1 MTSDVTHAVTRTM
14 NKRMAA
20 RRYYW
25 ALRLRLHCTSNKKT
39 ITMSDTENTAL
50 KEIFNER
57 RFRDMALDVKAVYPP
72 FDTRRFLKISL
83 SGLDELTL
91 MQRLRRMTQALHATL
106 PPDYRQ
112 ALDILRALAPRM
124 GNGFVTLVLPDYVG
138 QYGQDDFDIS
148 MDALKFFTAF
158 GTSEFAVREFLRK
171 DLKRALVTMTAWSR
185 DDSDAV
191 RRLASEGSR
200 PRLPWSFRLDAILAD
215 PSLAAPIL
223 ENLRSDTSL
232 YVRKSVANHLNDVTK
247 SHPDWV
253 LDRLATWPIENVHT
267 AWIAKRALRSLIK
280 AGNGRALAVIGAGGV
295 PDVKLSKFAV
305 TPRQV
310 ALGERVTLSFDLA
323 SKCPESQRL
332 VIDYRMH
339 YVKKSGVTA
348 AKVFKLKELT
358 LDGGQKVAI
367 ERTQNIRD
375 FTTRVHYAGR
385 HDVEILVNGVCL
397 AKGYFDLS
405 C

>member
-83 SGLDELTL
+83 AGLDELTL

>member
-1 MTSDVTHAVTRTM
+1 MKATLITSRLQLHA
-14 NKRMAA
+14 N
-20 RRYYW
+20 
-25 ALRLRLHCTSNKKT
+25 SNKKT

-57 RFRDMALDVKAVYPP
+57 RFRDMALDVKAVYPS

-83 SGLDELTL
+83 AGLDDLTL

-106 PPDYRQ
+106 PADYRQ
-112 ALDILRALAPRM
+112 ALEVLRALAQRIEK
-124 GNGFVTLVLPDYVG
+124 GFATLVLPDYVG
-138 QYGQDDFDIS
+138 QYGLDDFDVS
-148 MDALKFFTAF
+148 MDALKTFTVL
-158 GTSEFAVREFLRK
+158 GSSEFAVREFLRK
-171 DLKRALVTMTAWSR
+171 DLKRALAIMKVWSR
-185 DDSDAV
+185 DDSEDV

-223 ENLRSDTSL
+223 ENLRSDPSL

-247 SHPDWV
+247 SHPEWV
-253 LDRLATWPIENVHT
+253 LDRLATWPIENAHT

-323 SKCPESQRL
+323 SRCPESQRL

>member
-1 MTSDVTHAVTRTM
+1 MTGRSRPHA
-14 NKRMAA
+14 N
-20 RRYYW
+20 
-25 ALRLRLHCTSNKKT
+25 SNKKT

-83 SGLDELTL
+83 AGLDDLTL

-106 PPDYRQ
+106 PADYRQ
-112 ALDILRALAPRM
+112 ALEVLRALALRIE
-124 GNGFVTLVLPDYVG
+124 NGFATLVLPDYVG
-138 QYGQDDFDIS
+138 QYGQDDFDVS

-158 GTSEFAVREFLRK
+158 GSSEFAVREFLRK
-171 DLKRALVTMTAWSR
+171 DLKRALAIMKVWSR

-215 PSLAAPIL
+215 PSLTAPIL
-223 ENLRSDTSL
+223 ENLRSDASL

-247 SHPDWV
+247 SHPEWV
-253 LDRLATWPIENVHT
+253 LDRLATWPIENAHT

-295 PDVKLSKFAV
+295 PDVKVSKFAV

-310 ALGERVTLSFDLA
+310 TLGERVTLSFDLA

-397 AKGYFDLS
+397 AKGHFDLS

>member
-1 MTSDVTHAVTRTM
+1 
-14 NKRMAA
+14 
-20 RRYYW
+20 
-25 ALRLRLHCTSNKKT
+25 
-39 ITMSDTENTAL
+39 MSDTENTAL

-83 SGLDELTL
+83 AGLDDLTL
-91 MQRLRRMTQALHATL
+91 MQRLRRMTQALHASL
-106 PPDYRQ
+106 PADYDQ
-112 ALDILRALAPRM
+112 ALEILRALARRLEE
-124 GNGFVTLVLPDYVG
+124 GFSTLVLPDYVG
-138 QYGQDDFDIS
+138 QYGQDDFDGS
-148 MDALKFFTAF
+148 MDALKFFTSF

-171 DLKRALVTMTAWSR
+171 DLKRALAIMKVWSL
-185 DDSDAV
+185 DDNDAV

-200 PRLPWSFRLDAILAD
+200 PRLPWSFRLDAIVAD
-215 PSLAAPIL
+215 PSLTAPIL
-223 ENLRSDTSL
+223 ENLRADASL

-247 SHPDWV
+247 SHPEWV
-253 LDRLATWPIENVHT
+253 LHRLATWPMENTHT

-295 PDVKLSKFAV
+295 PDVKISKFAV
-305 TPRQV
+305 MPRQI

-332 VIDYRMH
+332 VIDYKMH

-358 LDGGQKVAI
+358 LDSGQRISI

>member
-1 MTSDVTHAVTRTM
+1 
-14 NKRMAA
+14 
-20 RRYYW
+20 
-25 ALRLRLHCTSNKKT
+25 
-39 ITMSDTENTAL
+39 MSDTETTAL

-57 RFRDMALDVKAVYPP
+57 RFRDMALDVKAVYPS

-83 SGLDELTL
+83 AELDDLTL
-91 MQRLRRMTQALHATL
+91 MQRLRRMTQALRATL
-106 PPDYRQ
+106 PADYRQ
-112 ALDILRALAPRM
+112 ALEVLRALALRID
-124 GNGFVTLVLPDYVG
+124 NGFATLVLPDYVG
-138 QYGQDDFDIS
+138 QYGLDDFDVS

-158 GTSEFAVREFLRK
+158 GSSEFAVREFLRK
-171 DLKRALVTMTAWSR
+171 DLKRALAIMEIWSR

-200 PRLPWSFRLDAILAD
+200 PRLPWSFRLDAILVD

-247 SHPDWV
+247 SHPEWV
-253 LDRLATWPIENVHT
+253 LDRLATWPIENAHT

-280 AGNGRALAVIGAGGV
+280 AGNGRALTVIGAGGV
-295 PDVKLSKFAV
+295 PDVKVSKFAV

-310 ALGERVTLSFDLA
+310 ALGERVTLSFELA
-323 SKCPESQRL
+323 SKCPDSQRL

>member
-1 MTSDVTHAVTRTM
+1 
-14 NKRMAA
+14 
-20 RRYYW
+20 
-25 ALRLRLHCTSNKKT
+25 
-39 ITMSDTENTAL
+39 MSDTETTAL

-83 SGLDELTL
+83 AGLDDLTL

-106 PPDYRQ
+106 PADYRQ
-112 ALDILRALAPRM
+112 ALEVLRALALRIE
-124 GNGFVTLVLPDYVG
+124 NGFATLVLPDYVG
-138 QYGQDDFDIS
+138 QYGQDDFDVS
-148 MDALKFFTAF
+148 MDALKFFTAS
-158 GTSEFAVREFLRK
+158 GSSEFAVREFLRK
-171 DLKRALVTMTAWSR
+171 DLKRALAIMEVWSR

-200 PRLPWSFRLDAILAD
+200 PRLPWSFRLDAIQAD

-223 ENLRSDTSL
+223 ENLRSDASL

-247 SHPDWV
+247 SHPEWV
-253 LDRLATWPIENVHT
+253 LDRLATWPVDNAHT

-295 PDVKLSKFAV
+295 PDVKISKFAV
-305 TPRQV
+305 TPRRV

-323 SKCPESQRL
+323 SKCLESQRL

>member
-1 MTSDVTHAVTRTM
+1 
-14 NKRMAA
+14 
-20 RRYYW
+20 
-25 ALRLRLHCTSNKKT
+25 
-39 ITMSDTENTAL
+39 MSDTENTAL

-57 RFRDMALDVKAVYPP
+57 RFRDMALDVKAVYPS
-72 FDTRRFLKISL
+72 FDTRRFLKIPL
-83 SGLDELTL
+83 AGLNDLTL
-91 MQRLRRMTQALHATL
+91 MQRLRHMTQALHATL
-106 PPDYRQ
+106 PADYRQ
-112 ALDILRALAPRM
+112 ALEVLRALALRIEP
-124 GNGFVTLVLPDYVG
+124 GFSTLVLPDYVG
-138 QYGQDDFDIS
+138 QYGLDDFDVS
-148 MDALKFFTAF
+148 MDALKTFTAL
-158 GTSEFAVREFLRK
+158 GSSEFAVREFLRK
-171 DLKRALVTMTAWSR
+171 DSKRALAVMKVWSR

-200 PRLPWSFRLDAILAD
+200 PRLPWSFRLDAIQAD

-247 SHPDWV
+247 SHPEWV
-253 LDRLATWPIENVHT
+253 LDRLATWPIENAHT

-280 AGNGRALAVIGAGGV
+280 AGNARALAVIGAGGV

-358 LDGGQKVAI
+358 LEGGQKVVI

>member
-1 MTSDVTHAVTRTM
+1 MTS
-14 NKRMAA
+14 
-20 RRYYW
+20 
-25 ALRLRLHCTSNKKT
+25 RLQLPANSNKKT
-39 ITMSDTENTAL
+39 ITMPDTENTAL

-57 RFRDMALDVKAVYPP
+57 RFRDMALDVKAVYPS

-83 SGLDELTL
+83 AGLDDLTL

-106 PPDYRQ
+106 PADYRQ
-112 ALDILRALAPRM
+112 ALEVLRALAQRIEK
-124 GNGFVTLVLPDYVG
+124 GFATLVLPDYVG
-138 QYGQDDFDIS
+138 QYGLDDFDVS
-148 MDALKFFTAF
+148 MDALKTFTVL
-158 GTSEFAVREFLRK
+158 GSSEFAVREFLRK
-171 DLKRALVTMTAWSR
+171 DLKRALAIMKVWSR
-185 DDSDAV
+185 DDSEDV

-223 ENLRSDTSL
+223 ENLRSDPSL

-247 SHPDWV
+247 SHPEWV
-253 LDRLATWPIENVHT
+253 LDRLATWPIENAHT

-323 SKCPESQRL
+323 SRCPESQRL

>member
-1 MTSDVTHAVTRTM
+1 MTSNVTHAVTRTM
-14 NKRMAA
+14 NKPMVA

-25 ALRLRLHCTSNKKT
+25 ALRLQLHCTSNKKT
-39 ITMSDTENTAL
+39 ITMPDTENTAL

-57 RFRDMALDVKAVYPP
+57 RFRDMALDVKAVYPS

-83 SGLDELTL
+83 AGLDELTL

-106 PPDYRQ
+106 PADYRQ
-112 ALDILRALAPRM
+112 ALDILRALAPRI
-124 GNGFVTLVLPDYVG
+124 GNGFATLFLPDYVG

-171 DLKRALVTMTAWSR
+171 DLKRALVIMTAWSR

-253 LDRLATWPIENVHT
+253 LDRLATWPIENAHA

-310 ALGERVTLSFDLA
+310 ALGERVTLSFALA

>member
-1 MTSDVTHAVTRTM
+1 MT
-14 NKRMAA
+14 
-20 RRYYW
+20 
-25 ALRLRLHCTSNKKT
+25 RLLLLQRNSNKIT
-39 ITMSDTENTAL
+39 ITMPDTENTAL

-57 RFRDMALDVKAVYPP
+57 RFRDMGLDVKAVYPP

-83 SGLDELTL
+83 AGLDDLTL

-106 PPDYRQ
+106 PVDYAQ
-112 ALDILRALAPRM
+112 ALEVLRALAQRIEK
-124 GNGFVTLVLPDYVG
+124 GFATLVLPDYVG
-138 QYGQDDFDIS
+138 QYGLDDFDVS
-148 MDALKFFTAF
+148 MDALKSFTAL
-158 GTSEFAVREFLRK
+158 GSSEFAVREFLRK
-171 DLKRALVTMTAWSR
+171 DLKRALAIMKVWSR
-185 DDSDAV
+185 DDSEDV

-223 ENLRSDTSL
+223 ENLRSDPSL

-247 SHPDWV
+247 SHPEWV
-253 LDRLATWPIENVHT
+253 LDRLATWPIENAHT

-295 PDVKLSKFAV
+295 PDVKLSKFTV

-323 SKCPESQRL
+323 SRSPESQRL

-358 LDGGQKVAI
+358 LDGRQKVAI

-375 FTTRVHYAGR
+375 FTTRIHYAGR

>member
-1 MTSDVTHAVTRTM
+1 
-14 NKRMAA
+14 
-20 RRYYW
+20 
-25 ALRLRLHCTSNKKT
+25 
-39 ITMSDTENTAL
+39 MSDTENTAL

-57 RFRDMALDVKAVYPP
+57 RFRDMALDVKAVYPL

-83 SGLDELTL
+83 AGLDDLTL

-106 PPDYRQ
+106 PADYRQ
-112 ALDILRALAPRM
+112 ALEVLRALAQRIEK
-124 GNGFVTLVLPDYVG
+124 GFATLVPPDYVG
-138 QYGQDDFDIS
+138 QYGLDDFDVS
-148 MDALKFFTAF
+148 MDALKFFTVL
-158 GTSEFAVREFLRK
+158 GSSEFAVREFLRK
-171 DLKRALVTMTAWSR
+171 DLKRALAIMKVWSR
-185 DDSDAV
+185 DDSEDV

-223 ENLRSDTSL
+223 ENLRSDPSL

-247 SHPDWV
+247 SHPEWV
-253 LDRLATWPIENVHT
+253 LDRLATWPIEKAHT

-323 SKCPESQRL
+323 SRCPESQRL

-375 FTTRVHYAGR
+375 FTTRIHYAGR

>member
-1 MTSDVTHAVTRTM
+1 VQIHSLFNLAH
-14 NKRMAA
+14 NP
-20 RRYYW
+20 
-25 ALRLRLHCTSNKKT
+25 RLQTQCYFNKKT
-39 ITMSDTENTAL
+39 ITMPDTENIAL

-57 RFRDMALDVKAVYPP
+57 RFRDMALDVKAVYAL

-83 SGLDELTL
+83 AGLDGLTL

-106 PPDYRQ
+106 PADYRQ
-112 ALDILRALAPRM
+112 ALEVLRALAMRIEP
-124 GNGFVTLVLPDYVG
+124 GFSTLVLPDYVG
-138 QYGQDDFDIS
+138 QYGLDDFDVS
-148 MDALKFFTAF
+148 MEALKLFTAL
-158 GTSEFAVREFLRK
+158 GSSEFAVREFLRK
-171 DLKRALVTMTAWSR
+171 DLKRALAIMKVWSR

-200 PRLPWSFRLDAILAD
+200 PRLPWSFRLDAIMAD

-223 ENLRSDTSL
+223 ENLRTDTSL

-247 SHPDWV
+247 SHPEWV
-253 LDRLATWPIENVHT
+253 LDRLATWPIENAHT

-295 PDVKLSKFAV
+295 PDIKVSKFAV

-323 SKCPESQRL
+323 SRSLESQRL

-358 LDGGQKVAI
+358 LEGGQKLAI

>member
-1 MTSDVTHAVTRTM
+1 MP
-14 NKRMAA
+14 
-20 RRYYW
+20 
-25 ALRLRLHCTSNKKT
+25 
-39 ITMSDTENTAL
+39 DTENTAL

-83 SGLDELTL
+83 AGLDELTL

-106 PPDYRQ
+106 PADYRQ

-124 GNGFVTLVLPDYVG
+124 GNGFATLVLPDYVG
-138 QYGQDDFDIS
+138 QYGQDDFDSS
-148 MDALKFFTAF
+148 MDALKFFTSF

-171 DLKRALVTMTAWSR
+171 DLKRALGIMTVWSR

-253 LDRLATWPIENVHT
+253 LDRLATWPIENTHT

-280 AGNGRALAVIGAGGV
+280 AGNGRALAVIGAGGA
-295 PDVKLSKFAV
+295 PDVKLSRFAV
-305 TPRQV
+305 TPSQI

-397 AKGYFDLS
+397 AKGYFNLS

>member
-1 MTSDVTHAVTRTM
+1 
-14 NKRMAA
+14 
-20 RRYYW
+20 
-25 ALRLRLHCTSNKKT
+25 
-39 ITMSDTENTAL
+39 
-50 KEIFNER
+50 
-57 RFRDMALDVKAVYPP
+57 
-72 FDTRRFLKISL
+72 
-83 SGLDELTL
+83 
-91 MQRLRRMTQALHATL
+91 
-106 PPDYRQ
+106 
-112 ALDILRALAPRM
+112 
-124 GNGFVTLVLPDYVG
+124 
-138 QYGQDDFDIS
+138 

-158 GTSEFAVREFLRK
+158 GSSEFAVREFLRK
-171 DLKRALVTMTAWSR
+171 DLKRALAIMKVWSR

-223 ENLRSDTSL
+223 ENLRSDASL

-247 SHPDWV
+247 SHPEWV
-253 LDRLATWPIENVHT
+253 LDRLATWPIENAHT

-295 PDVKLSKFAV
+295 PDVKVSKFAV

-310 ALGERVTLSFDLA
+310 TLGERVTLSFDLA

-397 AKGYFDLS
+397 AKGHFDLS